1 MQFMLSDKQY
11 KDITNKTYTD
21 KGSISLYDFI
31 LK

>member
-1 MQFMLSDKQY
+1 MLSDKQY
-11 KDITNKTYTD
+11 KGITNKTYTD